1 MRPPHNEQLET
12 NDYIVKTK
20 KIIQIMFEEK
30 EKKTNTTF
38 FDNETDEI

>member
-30 EKKTNTTF
+30 EKKQIQHF
-38 FDNETDEI
+38 F